1 MLAIVVMLGFAVL
14 ADEPTK
20 TRPLFDGKT
29 LEGWKATDFHRVKE
43 LTIAVKDGAIVLPQG
58 CPMSG
63 ITSTRDDLPKV
74 DYELTYEAS
83 RTAGEDFFAA
93 ATFPV
98 GESFLTFVNG
108 GWGGNITGLS
118 SLSGMDA
125 SENETG
131 KFFKYENNR
140 WYRFR
145 VAVSAKTVRCWID
158 DKPVVT
164 LETQGRQLGTRIESR
179 ASQPLGF
186 ATYRSAGLVRNI
198 KIRILTTEEV
208 KLHDKVEARDNKENN
223 DPTNG

>member
-1 MLAIVVMLGFAVL
+1 MLAIVMMLGLAVL
-14 ADEPTK
+14 ADEPSK
-20 TRPLFDGKT
+20 PRLLFDGKT
-29 LEGWKATDFHRVKE
+29 LDGWKVTDFYRVKE
-43 LTIAVKDGAIVLPQG
+43 LAIGVKDGAIVLPEG
-58 CPMSG
+58 FPMSG
-63 ITSTRDDLPKV
+63 ITTTREDLPKV

-131 KFFKYENNR
+131 KFFKYVNNK

-145 VAVSAKTVRCWID
+145 VVVSAKTVRCWID
-158 DKPVVT
+158 DKPVVV
-164 LETQGRQLGTRIESR
+164 LETQGRQLGTRVESR

-186 ATYRSAGLVRNI
+186 ATYRSSGLLRDI
-198 KIRILTTEEV
+198 KIRLLTPDEL
-208 KLHDKVEARDNKENN
+208 KRHDQVNTNDGKEQ
-223 DPTNG
+223 P